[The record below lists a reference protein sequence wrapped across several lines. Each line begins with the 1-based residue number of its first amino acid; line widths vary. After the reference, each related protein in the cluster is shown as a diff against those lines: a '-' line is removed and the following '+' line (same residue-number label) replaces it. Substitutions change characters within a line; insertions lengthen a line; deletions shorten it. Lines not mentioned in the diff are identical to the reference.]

1 MTSTLV
7 AWCNV
12 CEHYLPADQIGQ
24 SCPTLWGEFGVD
36 HKRKLRK
43 RRGFICERCEEQP
56 IIFDIKEFR
65 RHSDD
70 HDYDPVEEAAQEALN
85 D

>member
-7 AWCNV
+7 AWCTF
-12 CEHYLPADQIGQ
+12 CEHYLPIDDVGTL
-24 SCPTLWGEFGVD
+24 CPSEECG
-36 HKRKLRK
+36 RKLRK
-43 RRGFICERCEEQP
+43 RRGFIWERCEEQP